1 MVWGVVMNLSI
12 FYAALRFHCGFRHK
26 ELIDFTILKRVFF
39 CAQYFISC
47 RILMLHHF
55 NHIRQSFRRNY
66 ECHTF
71 DFVFPPR
78 SCRQLQISKVCPA
91 PSTSKNRS
99 AHTITKSSKKASIDN
114 PVAHLLRTYDII
126 TARPQRASALKN
138 LCLHNRHLCAADW
151 STATSRTPAAG
162 PKTGFPTY
170 TEINRQ

>member
-1 MVWGVVMNLSI
+1 MVWGKVMNLSI

-26 ELIDFTILKRVFF
+26 ELIDFTILKRVFL
-39 CAQYFISC
+39 CAPPVLPPQ
-47 RILMLHHF
+47 ILGLDQWK
-55 NHIRQSFRRNY
+55 HIRYSFRRHY

-99 AHTITKSSKKASIDN
+99 AHTITKSSNKASIDN
-114 PVAHLLRTYDII
+114 HVAHPLRTNDII

-151 STATSRTPAAG
+151 SAATSRTPSAG
-162 PKTGFPTY
+162 PKTGFPTHI
-170 TEINRQ
+170 EINR